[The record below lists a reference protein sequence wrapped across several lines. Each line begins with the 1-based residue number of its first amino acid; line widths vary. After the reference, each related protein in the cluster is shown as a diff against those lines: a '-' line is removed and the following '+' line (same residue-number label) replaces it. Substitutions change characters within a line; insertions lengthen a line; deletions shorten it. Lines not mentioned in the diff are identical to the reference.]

1 MFKQVRSFALSE
13 KHVVF
18 FYILSKMKKST
29 MSISGYAVGCAITS
43 YRYRSH
49 CGGQK
54 VFIPTFIPAAE
65 TENEMSL

>member
-1 MFKQVRSFALSE
+1 MFKQARSFALSE

-29 MSISGYAVGCAITS
+29 TQASIYPARGAHASISGYAVGCAITS

-49 CGGQK
+49 CD
-54 VFIPTFIPAAE
+54 
-65 TENEMSL
+65 